1 MGQTRVAIFGSTGSI
16 GRSALEVIT
25 HLSHRLKLVAIA
37 AHRSVEQICA
47 QAHRYQ
53 PSQVVLTDPVAA
65 QTARKMLGTKFQLL
79 TGTQGLKEV
88 VETSNI
94 DILIMAMTG
103 TVGLIPVMKAL
114 TLGKRVALATKEI
127 LVAYGDIVMKTARRY
142 EGELLPVD
150 SELTAL
156 YQCLDGKE
164 IKTVRRM
171 ILTASGGPFWQR
183 GQPDDVKVSA
193 VLNHPTWKMGKKITV
208 DSATM
213 MNKGLEIIS
222 AVRLFGVPFQK
233 VATIIHPESIVHSL
247 IEFQDSSIFAQLS
260 TPDMRLPIHYCLTYP
275 ERLPSLVKPLRLEA
289 ISSLRFYPIPRRQF
303 PCLALAERALRTGP
317 LATCVL
323 NAANE
328 VAVQAFLQNEIA
340 FKSIP
345 SIIRATLNA
354 FNAQHPKLN
363 TQCPSLNALRKVEI
377 WALDFARSQVNRHKR
392 HNKNKE

>member
-1 MGQTRVAIFGSTGSI
+1 
-16 GRSALEVIT
+16 
-25 HLSHRLKLVAIA
+25 
-37 AHRSVEQICA
+37 
-47 QAHRYQ
+47 
-53 PSQVVLTDPVAA
+53 
-65 QTARKMLGTKFQLL
+65 
-79 TGTQGLKEV
+79 
-88 VETSNI
+88 

-247 IEFQDSSIFAQLS
+247 IEFQDSAIFAQLS